1 MKTSSQSHLPQ
12 RVGDIGNTGV
22 QPAKTILPR
31 TESTDIIEMSWFA
44 PICSDDF
51 EYLGVPDSRLKSSWS
66 HVSKIA
72 FEAERQGFNNMLC
85 PSSFQVGQ
93 DTLTFAAAL
102 APHLRTMSLLTA
114 IRCGEV
120 HPAMLA
126 RTLATLDH
134 MLEGRLTINIISS
147 DLPGE
152 SLDSKLRYAR
162 SREVCQIL
170 RQCWTQ
176 DHIRFHGEFYRLELP
191 TSPCKPYQHN
201 GGPLLYFGGLSP
213 EALDLCAQECDV
225 FLMWPETEDRLRS
238 HMQEMTCRAANYGR
252 RVDFGLRV
260 HMIVRETEADARA
273 AAQKLVSKLDD
284 DKGKEIRNRAL
295 DAQSFGVSKQAEM
308 RTLADDEGYAEENL
322 WTGVGRARSGC
333 GCALVGTPDQIVA
346 KLNRYI
352 DMGIRSFVLSGYPH
366 FDECQLVGRYILP
379 RFKRGKLA
387 WIQDRIPS
395 SHPNTPLAD
404 GVRQ

>member
-1 MKTSSQSHLPQ
+1 MNNPTEGSPSATTLSAGIIPRTSSSEI
-12 RVGDIGNTGV
+12 V
-22 QPAKTILPR
+22 
-31 TESTDIIEMSWFA
+31 EMSWFA

-51 EYLGVPDSRLKSSWS
+51 EYLGVPESRLKSSWA

-72 FEAERQGFNNMLC
+72 LEAERQGFDNMLC
-85 PSSFQVGQ
+85 PSSYQVGQ

-102 APHLRTMSLLTA
+102 APQLKKMSLLAA

-134 MLEGRLTINIISS
+134 MLEGRLTVNIISS

-152 SLDSKLRYAR
+152 TLDSKTRYAK

-170 RQCWTQ
+170 RQCWTREE
-176 DHIRFHGEFYRLELP
+176 INFEGEFYKLKLP
-191 TSPCKPYQHN
+191 AAPCKPYQQN

-213 EALDLCAQECDV
+213 DALDLCARECDV
-225 FLMWPETEDRLRS
+225 FLMWPETEDRLRA
-238 HMQEMTCRAANYGR
+238 HMQEMTTRAETYGR

-260 HMIVRETEADARA
+260 HMIVRETEQEARA
-273 AAQKLVSKLDD
+273 AARKLVSKLND
-284 DKGKEIRNRAL
+284 DKGNEIRSRAL
-295 DAQSFGVSKQAEM
+295 DSKSFGVAMQAEM
-308 RTLADDEGYAEENL
+308 RTLADDDGFAEDLL

-333 GCALVGTPDQIVA
+333 GCALVGTPDQIVS

-366 FDECQLVGRYILP
+366 FDECGLVGKYVLP
-379 RFKRGKLA
+379 RFRRGKLA
-387 WIQDRIPS
+387 EIQGRIPTS
-395 SHPNTPLAD
+395 LPNTPLGA

>member
-1 MKTSSQSHLPQ
+1 MKLPADGLHSSGTLSA
-12 RVGDIGNTGV
+12 GI
-22 QPAKTILPR
+22 IPR
-31 TESTDIIEMSWFA
+31 TTSPEIVEMSWFA

-51 EYLGVPDSRLKSSWS
+51 EYLGVPESRLKSSWA

-72 FEAERQGFNNMLC
+72 LEAERQGFDNMLC
-85 PSSFQVGQ
+85 PSSYQVGQ

-102 APHLRTMSLLTA
+102 APQLKKMSLLAA

-134 MLEGRLTINIISS
+134 MMEGRLTVNIISS

-152 SLDSKLRYAR
+152 TLDSKVRYAK

-176 DHIRFHGEFYRLELP
+176 DEINFEGEFYKLKLP
-191 TSPCKPYQHN
+191 AAPSKPYQQN

-213 EALDLCAQECDV
+213 DALDLCARECDV
-225 FLMWPETEDRLRS
+225 FLMWPETEGRLRA
-238 HMQEMTCRAANYGR
+238 HMQEMTRRAETYGR

-260 HMIVRETEADARA
+260 HMIVRETEQEAHA
-273 AAQKLVSKLDD
+273 AAKKLVSKLND
-284 DKGKEIRNRAL
+284 DKGSEIRSRAL
-295 DAQSFGVSKQAEM
+295 DSKSFGVAMQAEM
-308 RTLADDEGYAEENL
+308 RSMANDDGFAEELL

-333 GCALVGTPDQIVA
+333 GCALVGTPDQIVS
-346 KLNRYI
+346 KLNRYVE
-352 DMGIRSFVLSGYPH
+352 MGIRSFVLSGYPH
-366 FDECQLVGRYILP
+366 FDECGLVGKYVLP
-379 RFKRGKLA
+379 RFRRGKLA
-387 WIQDRIPS
+387 EIQGRIPS
-395 SHPNTPLAD
+395 TLPNTPLGA

>member
-1 MKTSSQSHLPQ
+1 MRTATESVRPSSDLSA
-12 RVGDIGNTGV
+12 GI
-22 QPAKTILPR
+22 IPR
-31 TESTDIIEMSWFA
+31 TTSPEVVEMSWFA

-51 EYLGVPDSRLKSSWS
+51 EYLGVPDSKLKSTWS
-66 HVSKIA
+66 HVSRIA
-72 FEAERQGFNNMLC
+72 LEAERQGFNNMLC
-85 PSSFQVGQ
+85 PSSYQVGQ

-102 APHLRTMSLLTA
+102 APQLKKMSLLAA

-134 MLEGRLTINIISS
+134 MLEGRLTVNIISS

-152 SLDSKLRYAR
+152 TLDSKVRYAK

-170 RQCWTQ
+170 RQFWTQ
-176 DHIRFHGEFYRLELP
+176 EEINFQGEFYNLKLTAAP
-191 TSPCKPYQHN
+191 GKPYQQN

-213 EALDLCAQECDV
+213 DALDLCARECDV
-225 FLMWPETEDRLRS
+225 FLMWPETEYRLRT
-238 HMQEMTCRAANYGR
+238 HMQEMTRRAEAYGR

-260 HMIVRETEADARA
+260 HMIVRETEQEARA
-273 AAQKLVSKLDD
+273 AAAKLVSQLDD
-284 DKGKEIRNRAL
+284 GKGTEIRNRAL
-295 DAQSFGVSKQAEM
+295 DAKSFGVAMQAEM
-308 RTLADDEGYAEENL
+308 RNMADEDGFAEEFL

-333 GCALVGTPDQIVA
+333 GCALVGTPDQIVS

-366 FDECQLVGRYILP
+366 FDECGLVGKYILP
-379 RFKRGKLA
+379 RFRRGKLA
-387 WIQDRIPS
+387 ELQGRIPTTT
-395 SHPNTPLAD
+395 PNTPLGT

>member
-1 MKTSSQSHLPQ
+1 MTTSMDALKSANTLNAGIVPRTTSSE
-12 RVGDIGNTGV
+12 V
-22 QPAKTILPR
+22 
-31 TESTDIIEMSWFA
+31 IEMSWFA
-44 PICSDDF
+44 PLCSDDF
-51 EYLGVPDSRLKSSWS
+51 EFLGVPDSKLKSSWS

-72 FEAERQGFNNMLC
+72 LEAERQGFDNMLC
-85 PSSFQVGQ
+85 PSSYQVGQ
-93 DTLTFAAAL
+93 DTLTFAAGV
-102 APHLRTMSLLTA
+102 APQLKKMSLLAA

-134 MLEGRLTINIISS
+134 MLQGRLTVNIISS
-147 DLPGE
+147 DVPGE
-152 SLDSKLRYAR
+152 TLDSKVRYAK

-176 DHIRFHGEFYRLELP
+176 EEINFEGEFYKLKLP
-191 TSPCKPYQHN
+191 AAPCKPYQQN

-213 EALDLCAQECDV
+213 DALDLCARECDV

-238 HMQEMTCRAANYGR
+238 HMQEMTRRSEAYGR

-260 HMIVRETEADARA
+260 HMIVRETEQEALA
-273 AAQKLVSKLDD
+273 AARKLVSKLDD
-284 DKGKEIRNRAL
+284 NKGSEIRNRAL
-295 DAQSFGVSKQAEM
+295 DAKSFGVAKQAEM
-308 RTLADDEGYAEENL
+308 RDMANDDGFAEELL

-346 KLNRYI
+346 KLNRYV

-366 FDECQLVGRYILP
+366 FDECGLVGKYILP
-379 RFKRGKLA
+379 RFRRGKLA
-387 WIQDRIPS
+387 EIQGRIPS
-395 SHPNTPLAD
+395 TLPNTPLGA

>member
-1 MKTSSQSHLPQ
+1 MNFPTDGRQTSPTLSA
-12 RVGDIGNTGV
+12 GI
-22 QPAKTILPR
+22 IPR
-31 TESTDIIEMSWFA
+31 TTSPEIVEMSWFA

-51 EYLGVPDSRLKSSWS
+51 EYLGVPESRLKSSWA

-72 FEAERQGFNNMLC
+72 LEAERQGFDNMLC
-85 PSSFQVGQ
+85 PSSYQVGQ

-102 APHLRTMSLLTA
+102 APQLKKMSLLAA

-134 MLEGRLTINIISS
+134 MLEGRLTVNIISS
-147 DLPGE
+147 DVPGE
-152 SLDSKLRYAR
+152 TLDSKIRYAK

-176 DHIRFHGEFYRLELP
+176 EEINFEGEFYKLKLP
-191 TSPCKPYQHN
+191 AAPCKPYQQN

-213 EALDLCAQECDV
+213 DALDLCARECDV

-238 HMQEMTCRAANYGR
+238 HMQEMTRRAEAYGR

-260 HMIVRETEADARA
+260 HMIVRETEQEARA
-273 AAQKLVSKLDD
+273 AARKLVSKLSDE
-284 DKGKEIRNRAL
+284 KGSEIRNRAL
-295 DAQSFGVSKQAEM
+295 DAKSFGVAMQAEM
-308 RTLADDEGYAEENL
+308 RTMADEDGFAEEFL

-333 GCALVGTPDQIVA
+333 GCALVGTPDQIVS

-366 FDECQLVGRYILP
+366 FDECGLVGKYVLP
-379 RFKRGKLA
+379 RFRRGKIAEL
-387 WIQDRIPS
+387 QGRIPS
-395 SHPNTPLAD
+395 SLPNTPLGA

>member
-1 MKTSSQSHLPQ
+1 MNIPTDGRQTSPTLSA
-12 RVGDIGNTGV
+12 GI
-22 QPAKTILPR
+22 IPR
-31 TESTDIIEMSWFA
+31 TTSPEIVEMSWFA

-51 EYLGVPDSRLKSSWS
+51 EYLGVPESRLKSSWA

-72 FEAERQGFNNMLC
+72 LEAERQGFDNMLC
-85 PSSFQVGQ
+85 PSSYQVGQ

-102 APHLRTMSLLTA
+102 APQLKKMSLLAA

-134 MLEGRLTINIISS
+134 MLEGRLTVNIISS
-147 DLPGE
+147 DVPGE
-152 SLDSKLRYAR
+152 TLDSKIRYAK

-176 DHIRFHGEFYRLELP
+176 EEINFEGEFYKLKLP
-191 TSPCKPYQHN
+191 AAPCKPYQQN

-213 EALDLCAQECDV
+213 DALDLCARECDV

-238 HMQEMTCRAANYGR
+238 HMQEMTRRAETYGR

-260 HMIVRETEADARA
+260 HMIVRETEQEARA
-273 AAQKLVSKLDD
+273 AARKLVSKLSDE
-284 DKGKEIRNRAL
+284 KGSEIRNRAL
-295 DAQSFGVSKQAEM
+295 DAKSFGVAMQAEM
-308 RTLADDEGYAEENL
+308 RTMADEDGFAEEFL

-333 GCALVGTPDQIVA
+333 GCALVGTPDQIVS

-352 DMGIRSFVLSGYPH
+352 EMGIRSFVLSGYPH
-366 FDECQLVGRYILP
+366 FDECGLVGKYVLP
-379 RFKRGKLA
+379 RFRRGKIAEL
-387 WIQDRIPS
+387 QGRIPS
-395 SHPNTPLAD
+395 SLPNTPLGT

>member
-1 MKTSSQSHLPQ
+1 MNNPTEGSPSAQTLSAGIIPRTSSSEI
-12 RVGDIGNTGV
+12 V
-22 QPAKTILPR
+22 
-31 TESTDIIEMSWFA
+31 EMSWFA

-51 EYLGVPDSRLKSSWS
+51 EYLGVTESRLKSSWA

-72 FEAERQGFNNMLC
+72 LEAERQGFDNMLC
-85 PSSFQVGQ
+85 PSSYQVGQ

-102 APHLRTMSLLTA
+102 APQLRKMSLLAA

-134 MLEGRLTINIISS
+134 MLEGRLTVNIISS

-152 SLDSKLRYAR
+152 TLDSKTRYAK

-170 RQCWTQ
+170 RQCWTREE
-176 DHIRFHGEFYRLELP
+176 INFEGEFYKLKLP
-191 TSPCKPYQHN
+191 AAPCKPYQQN

-213 EALDLCAQECDV
+213 DALDLCARECDV
-225 FLMWPETEDRLRS
+225 FLMWPETEDRLRA
-238 HMQEMTCRAANYGR
+238 HMQEMTRRAETYGR

-260 HMIVRETEADARA
+260 HMIVRETEQEARA
-273 AAQKLVSKLDD
+273 AARKLVSKLNDE
-284 DKGKEIRNRAL
+284 KGNEIRSRAL
-295 DAQSFGVSKQAEM
+295 DSKSFGVAMQAEM
-308 RTLADDEGYAEENL
+308 RTLADDDGFAEDLL

-333 GCALVGTPDQIVA
+333 GCALVGTPDQIVS
-346 KLNRYI
+346 KLNRYV

-366 FDECQLVGRYILP
+366 FDECGLVGKYVLP
-379 RFKRGKLA
+379 RFRRGKLA
-387 WIQDRIPS
+387 EIQGRIPAS
-395 SHPNTPLAD
+395 LPNTPLGA

>member
-1 MKTSSQSHLPQ
+1 MNLPADGLTSSGTLSA
-12 RVGDIGNTGV
+12 GI
-22 QPAKTILPR
+22 IPR
-31 TESTDIIEMSWFA
+31 TSSSEIVEMSWFA

-51 EYLGVPDSRLKSSWS
+51 EYLGVPESRLKSSWA

-72 FEAERQGFNNMLC
+72 LEAERQGFDNMLC
-85 PSSFQVGQ
+85 PSSYQVGQ
-93 DTLTFAAAL
+93 DTLSFAAAL
-102 APHLRTMSLLTA
+102 APQLRKLSLLAA

-126 RTLATLDH
+126 RTLATIDH
-134 MLEGRLTINIISS
+134 MLEGRLTVNIISS

-152 SLDSKLRYAR
+152 TLDSKVRYAK

-176 DHIRFHGEFYRLELP
+176 DEINFEGEFYKLKLP
-191 TSPCKPYQHN
+191 AAPVKPYQQN

-213 EALDLCAQECDV
+213 DALDLCARECDV
-225 FLMWPETEDRLRS
+225 FLMWPETEDRLRA
-238 HMQEMTCRAANYGR
+238 HMQEMTRRAEIYGR

-260 HMIVRETEADARA
+260 HMIVRETEQEALA
-273 AAQKLVSKLDD
+273 AARKLVSKLDD
-284 DKGKEIRNRAL
+284 NKGTEIRSRAL
-295 DAQSFGVSKQAEM
+295 DSKSFGVAMQAEM
-308 RTLADDEGYAEENL
+308 RSIADDDGFAEDLL

-333 GCALVGTPDQIVA
+333 GCALVGTPDQIVS

-352 DMGIRSFVLSGYPH
+352 SMGIRSFVLSGYPH
-366 FDECQLVGRYILP
+366 FDECGLVGKYILP
-379 RFKRGKLA
+379 RFRRGKLA
-387 WIQDRIPS
+387 EIQGRIPAS
-395 SHPNTPLAD
+395 FPNTPLGA

>member
-1 MKTSSQSHLPQ
+1 MKHPADGLPSSGTLSAGIIPRTSSSEI
-12 RVGDIGNTGV
+12 V
-22 QPAKTILPR
+22 
-31 TESTDIIEMSWFA
+31 EMSWFA

-51 EYLGVPDSRLKSSWS
+51 EYLGVPESRLKSSWT

-72 FEAERQGFNNMLC
+72 LEAERQGFDNMLC
-85 PSSFQVGQ
+85 PSSYQVGQ
-93 DTLTFAAAL
+93 DTLSFAAAL
-102 APHLRTMSLLTA
+102 APQLGKMSLLAA

-126 RTLATLDH
+126 RTLATIDH
-134 MLEGRLTINIISS
+134 MLAGRLTVNIISS

-152 SLDSKLRYAR
+152 TLDSKVRYAK

-176 DHIRFHGEFYRLELP
+176 DEINFEGEFYKLKLP
-191 TSPCKPYQHN
+191 AAPVKPYQQN

-213 EALDLCAQECDV
+213 DALDLCARECDV
-225 FLMWPETEDRLRS
+225 FLMWPETEDRLRA
-238 HMQEMTCRAANYGR
+238 HMQEMTRRAEIYGR

-260 HMIVRETEADARA
+260 HMIVRETEQEALA
-273 AAQKLVSKLDD
+273 AARKLVSKLDD
-284 DKGKEIRNRAL
+284 NKGTEIRSRAL
-295 DAQSFGVSKQAEM
+295 DSKSFGVAMQAEM
-308 RTLADDEGYAEENL
+308 RSIADDDGFAEDLL

-333 GCALVGTPDQIVA
+333 GCALVGTPDQIVS

-352 DMGIRSFVLSGYPH
+352 SMGIRSFVLSGYPH
-366 FDECQLVGRYILP
+366 FDECGLVGKYILP
-379 RFKRGKLA
+379 RFRRGKLA
-387 WIQDRIPS
+387 EIQGRIPAS
-395 SHPNTPLAD
+395 LPNTPLGA

>member
-1 MKTSSQSHLPQ
+1 MNFPTDGLRSAHSLSAGIVPRTTSSD
-12 RVGDIGNTGV
+12 VV
-22 QPAKTILPR
+22 
-31 TESTDIIEMSWFA
+31 EMSWFA

-51 EYLGVPDSRLKSSWS
+51 EYLGVPESRLKSSWS

-72 FEAERQGFNNMLC
+72 LEAEKQGFDNMLC
-85 PSSFQVGQ
+85 PSSYQVGQ
-93 DTLTFAAAL
+93 DTLTFASAL
-102 APHLRTMSLLTA
+102 APQLKKMSLLAA

-134 MLEGRLTINIISS
+134 LLEGRLTVNIISS

-152 SLDSKLRYAR
+152 TLDSKARYAR

-176 DHIRFHGEFYRLELP
+176 EEINFEGEFYKLRLP
-191 TSPCKPYQHN
+191 TAPVKPYQQN

-213 EALDLCAQECDV
+213 DALDLCARECDV
-225 FLMWPETEDRLRS
+225 FLMWPETEDRLRA
-238 HMQEMTCRAANYGR
+238 HMQEMTRRSEAYGR

-260 HMIVRETEADARA
+260 HMIVRETEQEA
-273 AAQKLVSKLDD
+273 AAAARKLVSKLDD
-284 DKGKEIRNRAL
+284 GKGSEIRNRAL
-295 DAQSFGVSKQAEM
+295 DAKSFGVAMQAEM
-308 RTLADDEGYAEENL
+308 RSMADEDGYAEELL

-366 FDECQLVGRYILP
+366 LDECGLVGRYVLP
-379 RFKRGKLA
+379 HFRKGKLA
-387 WIQDRIPS
+387 EIQGRIPATL
-395 SHPNTPLAD
+395 PNTPLGA
-404 GVRQ
+404 GIRQ

>member
-1 MKTSSQSHLPQ
+1 MTTSMDALKSANTLNAGIVPRTSSS
-12 RVGDIGNTGV
+12 
-22 QPAKTILPR
+22 
-31 TESTDIIEMSWFA
+31 EIIEMSWFA

-51 EYLGVPDSRLKSSWS
+51 EYLGVPDSKLKSSWA

-72 FEAERQGFNNMLC
+72 LEAERQGFDNMLC
-85 PSSFQVGQ
+85 PSSYQVGQ
-93 DTLTFAAAL
+93 DTLTFAAAI
-102 APHLRTMSLLTA
+102 APQLKKLSLLAA

-134 MLEGRLTINIISS
+134 MLQGRLTVNIISS
-147 DLPGE
+147 DVPGE
-152 SLDSKLRYAR
+152 TLDSKVRYAK

-176 DHIRFHGEFYRLELP
+176 EEINFEGEFYKLKLP
-191 TSPCKPYQHN
+191 AAPCKPYQQN

-213 EALDLCAQECDV
+213 DALDLCARECDV

-238 HMQEMTCRAANYGR
+238 HMQEMTRRSEAYGR

-260 HMIVRETEADARA
+260 HMIVRETEQEALA
-273 AAQKLVSKLDD
+273 AARKLVSKLDD
-284 DKGKEIRNRAL
+284 NKGSEIRNRAL
-295 DAQSFGVSKQAEM
+295 DAKSFGVAKQAEM
-308 RTLADDEGYAEENL
+308 REMANDDGFAEDLL

-366 FDECQLVGRYILP
+366 FDECGLVGKYILP
-379 RFKRGKLA
+379 RFRRGKLA
-387 WIQDRIPS
+387 EIQGRIPS
-395 SHPNTPLAD
+395 TLPNTPLGA